1 MDQRDLRFCKNDGS
15 KRSYNNEKGG
25 QQDRKTRRNW
35 YKLLQ
40 KCQMTDICEKYNNF
54 RSKIIS
60 GTKCD
65 RDKRIFSAKR
75 EGQYDRVRHN
85 KETQWDR

>member
-1 MDQRDLRFCKNDGS
+1 
-15 KRSYNNEKGG
+15 
-25 QQDRKTRRNW
+25 
-35 YKLLQ
+35 
-40 KCQMTDICEKYNNF
+40 MTDICEKYNNF

-65 RDKRIFSAKR
+65 RDKQIFSAKR